1 MTMTEDRLIRAHRR
15 LARPEAERANLSR
28 LSEVELIEAHGMTL
42 AQAVSVLNHEP
53 RRRCP
58 CAAHGGAR

>member
-1 MTMTEDRLIRAHRR
+1 MTEDRLVRAHRR
-15 LARPEAERANLSR
+15 LARPQMERAAVAR
-28 LSEVELIEAHGMTL
+28 LSEADLFEAYGMTL
-42 AQAVSVLNHEP
+42 AQALSVLNREP